1 MFKVLKYAKK
11 LWYVVVLIFLLLIVQ
26 VYGELTLPQFTSDIV
41 DVGIQ
46 NQGLEYP
53 IPERISKETMDN
65 LKLFMDDDV
74 WSFVESCYKEGEEE
88 YQVDIASMEKEQYEQ
103 LKDDMIVPELM
114 LYFMTSD
121 SEEAKAFQQQ
131 IKEGMASGMMT
142 KNQEEQGNEMPAGEV
157 TGQNMAELPLLDMMK
172 LIPKEQLQGMLEEGK
187 KQLEQYPEY
196 MSESMGVRFVSM
208 EYEKIGIDMDDYQ
221 MDYLKSMGIKMLQLA
236 VLIMLVSM
244 MVGFLSSRL
253 AASVGRD
260 VRSQVFNKV
269 MSFSNAEMNQF
280 STSSLITRCT
290 NDVQQIQMLLT
301 MLFRIV
307 LFAPLMGI
315 GSIFKV
321 METTTKMVWVIVL
334 AVILIMMLIM
344 VLMLVAM
351 PKFKIMQKLVDGLN
365 LVSREI
371 LTGLSVIRA
380 FGREKSEEERFDDAS
395 TRLMKTQ
402 LFTSRTMALMMPTM
416 MFIMNGVSVL
426 IIWSGA
432 HNIDNGT
439 IQVGDMIAF
448 ITYAM
453 HIVISFL
460 MISMVSIMMPRAAV
474 AADRIEEVL
483 QCKNEIVD
491 KEEPV
496 ALPETLKGDVAFDHV
511 SFRYPN
517 AKEDALKDISFEAKA
532 GQTTAIIGS
541 TGCGKSTLVH
551 LIPRLLDVTKGR
563 ITIDGIDIK
572 DMKMKELREQIGF
585 VPQKGILFS
594 GTIASNIRYGN
605 VNASDD
611 LVKDAARI
619 AQATEFIEEKSD
631 KYEAPI
637 AQGGNNVSG
646 GQKQRLAI
654 ARAIA
659 KNPKIYVFDDS
670 FSALDYK
677 TDVALRREL
686 KNQVGDSTVI
696 IVAQRISTILH
707 ADRILVL
714 DDGEIVGCGTH
725 EELMRNNEVYRQIA
739 QSQLSAKDLEEMG
752 C

>member
-88 YQVDIASMEKEQYEQ
+88 YQIDIASMEKEQYEQ

-334 AVILIMMLIM
+334 AVVLIMMLIM

-380 FGREKSEEERFDDAS
+380 FGREKNEEERFDDAS

-496 ALPETLKGDVAFDHV
+496 ALPDTLKGDVAFDHV

-631 KYEAPI
+631 KYDAPI

>member
-1 MFKVLKYAKK
+1 MFKVLKYVKK
-11 LWYVVVLIFLLLIVQ
+11 LWYMVVFIFLLLIVQ
-26 VYGELTLPQFTSDIV
+26 VYGELTLPGYTSDIV

-46 NQGLEYP
+46 NQGVKYP
-53 IPERISKETMDN
+53 VPERISEETM
-65 LKLFMDDDV
+65 
-74 WSFVESCYKEGEEE
+74 
-88 YQVDIASMEKEQYEQ
+88 EQ
-103 LKDDMIVPELM
+103 LKVFLNEEEKKEVEALYERKEDEYYVNLSGLEETRYEELKDALLPAEM
-114 LYFMTSD
+114 LLYFFTSD
-121 SEEAKAFQQQ
+121 SEEARAIQEQMKGHMPQGATQQ
-131 IKEGMASGMMT
+131 IP
-142 KNQEEQGNEMPAGEV
+142 EEQIRAMVDTYKE
-157 TGQNMAELPLLDMMK
+157 QMAE
-172 LIPKEQLQGMLEEGK
+172 
-187 KQLEQYPEY
+187 YPDY
-196 MSESMGVRFVSM
+196 MAEAAGIQFVIM
-208 EYEKIGIDMDDYQ
+208 EYEKLGINMQDYQ
-221 MDYLKSMGIKMLQLA
+221 MAYLRSTGLQMLLLA
-236 VLIMLVSM
+236 VLIMAVSM
-244 MVGFLSSRL
+244 LVGFLSARL
-253 AASVGRD
+253 AARVGRD
-260 VRSQVFNKV
+260 VRGRIFKKV
-269 MSFSNAEMNQF
+269 IGFSNAEMNQF

-334 AVILIMMLIM
+334 AVVLIFMLIIL
-344 VLMLVAM
+344 LMTIAM

-380 FGREKSEEERFDDAS
+380 FGREKNEEERFDEAS
-395 TRLMKTQ
+395 TKLMQTQ
-402 LFTSRTMALMMPTM
+402 LFTSRTMSLMMPTM
-416 MFIMNGVSVL
+416 TFIMNGVSVL

-483 QCKNEIVD
+483 TSETLILD
-491 KEEPV
+491 KEETVQMPDKV
-496 ALPETLKGDVAFDHV
+496 KGNVAFHHV
-511 SFRYPN
+511 SFGYPN
-517 AKEDALKDISFEAKA
+517 AKEDALKDIDFVAEAGKV
-532 GQTTAIIGS
+532 TAIIGS
-541 TGCGKSTLVH
+541 TGCGKSTMVH
-551 LIPRLLDVTKGR
+551 LIPRLFDVTRGS
-563 ITIDGIDIK
+563 ITIDGIDIR
-572 DMKMKELREQIGF
+572 DIKMKKLREMIGF
-585 VPQKGILFS
+585 VPQKGVLFS
-594 GTIASNIRYGN
+594 GTIASNIRFGN
-605 VNASDD
+605 VDASDE
-611 LVKDAARI
+611 LVETAAKI
-619 AQATEFIEEKSD
+619 AQATEFIEAKPDRYQSE
-631 KYEAPI
+631 I

-659 KNPKIYVFDDS
+659 KEPRIYVFDDS

-677 TDVALRREL
+677 TDVALRRAL
-686 KNQVGDSTVI
+686 KEKVGDSTVI

-707 ADRILVL
+707 ADKILVL
-714 DDGEIVGCGTH
+714 EDGEIVGQGTH
-725 EELMRNNEVYRQIA
+725 EELMRSNEVYQQIA
-739 QSQLSAKDLEEMG
+739 QSQLSQKDLEGMG

>member
-1 MFKVLKYAKK
+1 MFKVLKYVKK
-11 LWYVVVLIFLLLIVQ
+11 LWYMVVFIFLLLIVQ
-26 VYGELTLPQFTSDIV
+26 VYGELTLPGYTSDIV

-46 NQGLEYP
+46 NQGVKYP
-53 IPERISKETMDN
+53 VPERISEETM
-65 LKLFMDDDV
+65 
-74 WSFVESCYKEGEEE
+74 
-88 YQVDIASMEKEQYEQ
+88 EQ
-103 LKDDMIVPELM
+103 LKVFLNEEEKKEVEALYERKEDEYYVNLSGLEETRYEKLKDVLLPAEML
-114 LYFMTSD
+114 LYFFTSD
-121 SEEAKAFQQQ
+121 SEEARAIQEQMKGHMPQGATQQ
-131 IKEGMASGMMT
+131 IP
-142 KNQEEQGNEMPAGEV
+142 EEQIRAMVDTYKE
-157 TGQNMAELPLLDMMK
+157 QMAE
-172 LIPKEQLQGMLEEGK
+172 
-187 KQLEQYPEY
+187 YPDY
-196 MSESMGVRFVSM
+196 MAEAAGIQFVIM
-208 EYEKIGIDMDDYQ
+208 EYEKLGINMQDYQ
-221 MDYLKSMGIKMLQLA
+221 MAYLRSTGLQMLLLA
-236 VLIMLVSM
+236 VLIMAVSM
-244 MVGFLSSRL
+244 LVGFLSARL
-253 AASVGRD
+253 AARVGRD
-260 VRSQVFNKV
+260 VRGRIFKKV
-269 MSFSNAEMNQF
+269 IGFSNAEMNQF

-334 AVILIMMLIM
+334 AVVLIFMLIIL
-344 VLMLVAM
+344 LMTIAM

-380 FGREKSEEERFDDAS
+380 FGREKNEEERFDEAS
-395 TRLMKTQ
+395 TKLMQTQ
-402 LFTSRTMALMMPTM
+402 LFTSRTMSLMMPTM
-416 MFIMNGVSVL
+416 TFIMNGVSVL

-483 QCKNEIVD
+483 TSETLILD
-491 KEEPV
+491 KEETVQMPDKV
-496 ALPETLKGDVAFDHV
+496 KGNVAFHHV
-511 SFRYPN
+511 SFGYPN
-517 AKEDALKDISFEAKA
+517 AKEDALKDIDFVAEAGKV
-532 GQTTAIIGS
+532 TAIIGS
-541 TGCGKSTLVH
+541 TGCGKSTMVH
-551 LIPRLLDVTKGR
+551 LIPRLFDVTRGS
-563 ITIDGIDIK
+563 ITIDGIDIR
-572 DMKMKELREQIGF
+572 DIKMKKLREMIGF
-585 VPQKGILFS
+585 VPQKGVLFS
-594 GTIASNIRYGN
+594 GTIASNIRFGN
-605 VNASDD
+605 VDASDE
-611 LVKDAARI
+611 LVESAAKI
-619 AQATEFIEEKSD
+619 AQATEFIEAKPDRYQSE
-631 KYEAPI
+631 I

-659 KNPKIYVFDDS
+659 KEPRIYVFDDS

-677 TDVALRREL
+677 TDVALRRAL
-686 KNQVGDSTVI
+686 KEKVGDSTVI

-707 ADRILVL
+707 ADKILVL
-714 DDGEIVGCGTH
+714 EDGEIVGQGTH
-725 EELMRNNEVYRQIA
+725 EELMRSNEVYQQIA
-739 QSQLSAKDLEEMG
+739 QSQLSQKDLEGMG